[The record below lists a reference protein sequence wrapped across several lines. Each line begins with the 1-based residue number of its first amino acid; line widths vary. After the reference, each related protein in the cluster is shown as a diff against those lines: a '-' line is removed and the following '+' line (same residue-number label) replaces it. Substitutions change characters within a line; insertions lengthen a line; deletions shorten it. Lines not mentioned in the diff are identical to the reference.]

1 MKQILTGSFFL
12 ILGVSILIYSIRA
25 KEDHLNNKMR
35 GIFTGIIVIILSI
48 CILTGRIIA

>member
-12 ILGVSILIYSIRA
+12 ILGVSILVYSIRV
-25 KEDHLNNKMR
+25 KQDHLNNKMK
-35 GIFTGIIVIILSI
+35 GIVTSIIVIILSI